1 MSKNFSLYAFIIFIS
16 SLILIFSSKE
26 GKNNN
31 QIPNNESKNNTQ
43 SSKNQDNST
52 KKVDLFK
59 DFDMSN
65 ILHIDN
71 SNFTTEMPKYDYI
84 FILFYAPWCDQCK
97 TFIPIYL
104 DTAKYCKENN
114 ISVAFT
120 KIDATESNQ
129 AARGFKIRE
138 FPSIFFIHK
147 GNKMLYNGI
156 RTKEA
161 FLTLIKRKMNS
172 NIIKIE
178 KLEEMNSIQ
187 NMYNTSVILLSTIKN
202 TSSSIYKDFQTYAN
216 LAMFIDFV
224 SCVSDECIKKYGED
238 IVLFKAYDEK
248 ENSYSK
254 DFGKLE
260 EGDYQTLRNFTS
272 IYAVEAGAYL
282 KNQEINFLYEFKKN
296 GLFYV
301 RNSSK
306 PEDTKYDSF
315 FKELGKELRSYHI
328 YSFICSSDTK
338 DPVHVKT
345 LSGFSIINE
354 ELPGIFYYDINTGD
368 PILRIK
374 IYSIKNVDMKK
385 VDINYI
391 KKFLN
396 DIKEGK
402 VTRDLYSE
410 KPSESRSV
418 NGVKYVIGR
427 TFDEDI
433 LNSKDNVLLGMILGH
448 KNNKNEFIFLN
459 ILENLAKKYQNDEK
473 KNIKFKVMNVNKNE
487 PRDINVYN
495 DDFPRAYLFT
505 NAMENKEMIRY
516 MPKNNSTE
524 IVLEELDDFISEKL
538 KWKNDTINEKKKIKK
553 DKDEKKSEEK
563 EGKQTDL

>member
-1 MSKNFSLYAFIIFIS
+1 MSKNFSLYTFIIFIS
-16 SLILIFSSKE
+16 FLILIFSSEE
-26 GKNNN
+26 GKNNT
-31 QIPNNESKNNTQ
+31 QIPKNESKNNTE
-43 SSKNQDNST
+43 SSKHQENSSNKT
-52 KKVDLFK
+52 DLFK

-71 SNFTTEMPKYDYI
+71 SNFSTEIQKNEYL
-84 FILFYAPWCDQCK
+84 FILFYAPWCEQCK

-114 ISVAFT
+114 ISVEFS
-120 KIDATESNQ
+120 KIDATESVQ
-129 AARGFKIRE
+129 IARGFRIRE
-138 FPSIFFIHK
+138 FPSLFFMNK
-147 GNKMLYNGI
+147 GNKFLYNGI

-161 FLTLIKRKMNS
+161 FISFIKRKMNS

-178 KLEEMNSIQ
+178 KLEELNTIQ
-187 NMYNTSVILLSTIKN
+187 NMYNTSIIFLSTIKN
-202 TSSSIYKDFQTYAN
+202 TSSSIYNDFQTYAN
-216 LAMFIDFV
+216 LAMFMDFV
-224 SCVSDECIKKYGED
+224 SCVSDECLKKYGED
-238 IVLFKAYDEK
+238 IILFKPYDEK

-260 EGDYQTLRNFTS
+260 EADYQTLRNFTS

-282 KNQEINFLYEFKKN
+282 RNQEINFLYEFKKN

-385 VDINYI
+385 IDINYI
-391 KKFLN
+391 KNYLN

-402 VTRDLYSE
+402 VRRDLFSE
-410 KPSESRSV
+410 KPSQSRSV

-448 KNNKNEFIFLN
+448 KNDKKEFNFLN
-459 ILENLAKKYQNDEK
+459 ILENLAKKYQNEEK

-538 KWKNDTINEKKKIKK
+538 KWKNDTINEKKEIKK

-563 EGKQTDL
+563 GGKQTDL

>member
-1 MSKNFSLYAFIIFIS
+1 MSKNFSLYTFIIFIS
-16 SLILIFSSKE
+16 FLILIFSSEE
-26 GKNNN
+26 GKNNT
-31 QIPNNESKNNTQ
+31 QIPKNESKNNTE
-43 SSKNQDNST
+43 SSKHQENSSNKT
-52 KKVDLFK
+52 DLFK

-65 ILHIDN
+65 ILHIDS
-71 SNFTTEMPKYDYI
+71 SNFSTEIQKNEYL
-84 FILFYAPWCDQCK
+84 FILFYAPWCEQCK

-114 ISVAFT
+114 ISVAFS

-129 AARGFKIRE
+129 IARGFRIRD
-138 FPSIFFIHK
+138 FPSIFFLNK
-147 GNKMLYNGI
+147 GNKFLYNGI

-161 FLTLIKRKMNS
+161 FISFIKRKMNS

-178 KLEEMNSIQ
+178 KLEELNTIQ
-187 NMYNTSVILLSTIKN
+187 NMYNTSIIFLSTIKN
-202 TSSSIYKDFQTYAN
+202 TSSSIYNDFQTYAN
-216 LAMFIDFV
+216 LAMFMDFV
-224 SCVSDECIKKYGED
+224 SCVSEECLKKYGED
-238 IVLFKAYDEK
+238 IILFKAYDEK

-260 EGDYQTLRNFTS
+260 EANYETLRYFTS

-282 KNQEINFLYEFKKN
+282 RNQEINFLYEFKKN

-306 PEDTKYDSF
+306 LEDTKYDSF
-315 FKELGKELRSYHI
+315 FKKLGKELRSYNI

-338 DPVHVKT
+338 DPVHVQT
-345 LSGFSIINE
+345 LNGFSIINE
-354 ELPGIFYYDINTGD
+354 ELPGIFYYDTNTGD

-385 VDINYI
+385 IDINYI
-391 KKFLN
+391 KNFLK
-396 DIKEGK
+396 DIKEDK
-402 VTRDLYSE
+402 VRRDLFSE
-410 KPSESRSV
+410 KPSQSRSV

-448 KNNKNEFIFLN
+448 KNDKKEFNFLN
-459 ILENLAKKYQNDEK
+459 ILENLAKKYQNEKK

-516 MPKNNSTE
+516 EPKNNSTE

-538 KWKNDTINEKKKIKK
+538 KWKNDTINEKKEIKK

>member
-1 MSKNFSLYAFIIFIS
+1 MSKNFSLYIIIIFIS
-16 SLILIFSSKE
+16 SLTLIFSSEE
-26 GKNNN
+26 GKNT
-31 QIPNNESKNNTQ
+31 QIPKNESKNNTD
-43 SSKNQDNST
+43 SSKDKNSSS
-52 KKVDLFK
+52 KKADLFK

-97 TFIPIYL
+97 AFIPIYIE
-104 DTAKYCKENN
+104 TAKYCKENN

-120 KIDATESNQ
+120 KIDATESNH

-156 RTKEA
+156 KTKEA

-172 NIIKIE
+172 NIIKIK
-178 KLEEMNSIQ
+178 KLEELNTIQ

-202 TSSSIYKDFQTYAN
+202 TSSSIYKDFETYSN
-216 LAMFIDFV
+216 LAMFLDFV
-224 SCVSDECIKKYGED
+224 SCVSDECLKKYGED

-272 IYAVEAGAYL
+272 IYAVETGAYL

-306 PEDTKYDSF
+306 PEDTKYDPF
-315 FKELGKELRSYHI
+315 FKELGKELRNKHI

-338 DPVHVKT
+338 DPLHVKT
-345 LSGFSIINE
+345 LSGFSVINE
-354 ELPGIFYYDINTGD
+354 ELPGIFYYDMNTGD
-368 PILRIK
+368 PVLRIK
-374 IYSIKNVDMKK
+374 IYSLKNVDMKK
-385 VDINYI
+385 IDINYI
-391 KKFLN
+391 KNFLN

-427 TFDEDI
+427 TFDEDV

-448 KNNKNEFIFLN
+448 KNNKNEFNFLN
-459 ILENLAKKYQNDEK
+459 ILENLAKKYQNDDK

-516 MPKNNSTE
+516 K
-524 IVLEELDDFISEKL
+524 ICKF
-538 KWKNDTINEKKKIKK
+538 EKKCSK
-553 DKDEKKSEEK
+553 
-563 EGKQTDL
+563 

>member
-1 MSKNFSLYAFIIFIS
+1 MSKNFSLYIIIIFIS
-16 SLILIFSSKE
+16 SLTLIFSSE
-26 GKNNN
+26 EVKNT
-31 QIPNNESKNNTQ
+31 QIPKNESKNNTE
-43 SSKNQDNST
+43 SSKDKDSSS
-52 KKVDLFK
+52 KKADLFK
-59 DFDMSN
+59 DFEMSN

-84 FILFYAPWCDQCK
+84 FILFYTPECEECK
-97 TFIPIYL
+97 TFIPIYIE
-104 DTAKYCKENN
+104 TAKYCKENN

-129 AARGFKIRE
+129 ATRGFKIRE
-138 FPSIFFIHK
+138 IPSIFFVHK

-172 NIIKIE
+172 NIIKIK
-178 KLEEMNSIQ
+178 KLEEMNTIQ

-202 TSSSIYKDFQTYAN
+202 TSSSIYKEFETYSN
-216 LAMFIDFV
+216 LAMFMDFV
-224 SCVSDECIKKYGED
+224 SCVSDECLKKYGED
-238 IVLFKAYDEK
+238 IVLFKPYDEK
-248 ENSYSK
+248 ENRYTK

-260 EGDYQTLRNFTS
+260 KGDYQTLRNFTS

-315 FKELGKELRSYHI
+315 FKELGKELRSYDI

-338 DPVHVKT
+338 DPVHVNT

-354 ELPGIFYYDINTGD
+354 ELPGIFYYDKNTGD
-368 PILRIK
+368 PVFRIK
-374 IYSIKNVDMKK
+374 IYSLKNVDMKK
-385 VDINYI
+385 IDINYI

-410 KPSESRSV
+410 KPSESRIV

-427 TFDEDI
+427 TFDEDV
-433 LNSKDNVLLGMILGH
+433 LNSKDNVLLGMILGY
-448 KNNKNEFIFLN
+448 KDDKKELNFLN
-459 ILENLAKKYQNDEK
+459 ILENLAKKYQSDEK
-473 KNIKFKVMNVNKNE
+473 KNIKFKVMNVEKNE
-487 PRDINVYN
+487 PRDMNVFR
-495 DDFPRAYLFT
+495 DDFPKVYLFT
-505 NAMENKEMIRY
+505 NAMENKEMIKY

-524 IVLEELDDFISEKL
+524 IVLEELDNFIREKL
-538 KWKNDTINEKKKIKK
+538 KWKNDTIKEKEEIKK
-553 DKDEKKSEEK
+553 DKDEKKSGEK
-563 EGKQTDL
+563 DGKQTDL

>member
-16 SLILIFSSKE
+16 SLILIFSLKE

-71 SNFTTEMPKYDYI
+71 SNFTTEMPQYDYI

-187 NMYNTSVILLSTIKN
+187 NI
-202 TSSSIYKDFQTYAN
+202 
-216 LAMFIDFV
+216 
-224 SCVSDECIKKYGED
+224 
-238 IVLFKAYDEK
+238 
-248 ENSYSK
+248 
-254 DFGKLE
+254 
-260 EGDYQTLRNFTS
+260 
-272 IYAVEAGAYL
+272 
-282 KNQEINFLYEFKKN
+282 
-296 GLFYV
+296 
-301 RNSSK
+301 
-306 PEDTKYDSF
+306 
-315 FKELGKELRSYHI
+315 
-328 YSFICSSDTK
+328 
-338 DPVHVKT
+338 
-345 LSGFSIINE
+345 
-354 ELPGIFYYDINTGD
+354 
-368 PILRIK
+368 
-374 IYSIKNVDMKK
+374 
-385 VDINYI
+385 
-391 KKFLN
+391 
-396 DIKEGK
+396 
-402 VTRDLYSE
+402 
-410 KPSESRSV
+410 
-418 NGVKYVIGR
+418 
-427 TFDEDI
+427 
-433 LNSKDNVLLGMILGH
+433 
-448 KNNKNEFIFLN
+448 NNKKHFFV
-459 ILENLAKKYQNDEK
+459 NL
-473 KNIKFKVMNVNKNE
+473 
-487 PRDINVYN
+487 
-495 DDFPRAYLFT
+495 
-505 NAMENKEMIRY
+505 
-516 MPKNNSTE
+516 
-524 IVLEELDDFISEKL
+524 
-538 KWKNDTINEKKKIKK
+538 
-553 DKDEKKSEEK
+553 
-563 EGKQTDL
+563 